1 MYALDESD
9 SARLTLLKRFLL
21 VNTAMDAA
29 YSALPADKQTK
40 STITLVDNKYVK
52 HADITNDENYNHRII
67 TTIEDRLKNG
77 GNPLYVILDSGDDH
91 SQNARVG
98 LVCSFGDED
107 EKEKEKEKKVK
118 VKFDVDGDGE
128 TCCQSYPITDLWYMF
143 ECFNCGGKI
152 V

>member
-1 MYALDESD
+1 
-9 SARLTLLKRFLL
+9 
-21 VNTAMDAA
+21 MDAA

-52 HADITNDENYNHRII
+52 HADITNDENSNHRII

-98 LVCSFGDED
+98 LVCSLEMRMRRRRRRRL
-107 EKEKEKEKKVK
+107 K
-118 VKFDVDGDGE
+118 
-128 TCCQSYPITDLWYMF
+128 
-143 ECFNCGGKI
+143 
-152 V
+152 